1 MKKNIK
7 NNMNCSKVLN
17 KLKIDSIIDSD
28 LSDSNIGN
36 DSIFNESYAD
46 STKEDF
52 KKNLISLEKSNKEL
66 ELLHDK
72 YIRINAE
79 FENFKKR
86 SQREYLNG
94 LKYANESMLFQ
105 LLPILDHLEE
115 AVLSVKKEKKYK
127 GNKSIILGIEMV
139 LKQFIDVMKK
149 FNIES
154 FSSKGELFNPELHE
168 AIAQETSKDVID
180 GTVLREYQKGYKLY
194 ERIVRAAKVVVSK
207 SS

>member
-1 MKKNIK
+1 
-7 NNMNCSKVLN
+7 MNCSKVLN